1 MVVDTATG
9 SQERERQH
17 GKGESAPAHAGT
29 ECTHAPIAGLRS
41 VVVSRGLQALV
52 VACILVASTA
62 MFALAESRKLDE
74 APIKA
79 LVLSAGPPSA
89 GRQQP
94 AVFSPTCDGC
104 RTTFARIEFRLQKPG
119 PLQAWIVTPQGAVE
133 QQIADFRDVRHVTLR
148 WDGKDAKGAAA
159 PDGSYRLKLHVA
171 GRDRVLPVF
180 IVVDTRP
187 PHVTASLDRRRLVPL
202 GWTVDDKTHVSWR
215 SPVQLF
221 HIEVVATD
229 GAKRQVVPVFR
240 HAKAGTVDWPR
251 TVEGADGKPHR
262 VKAAPGAWQLEL
274 VARDVAG
281 NRAVVRLGTV
291 QVAAAE

>member
-1 MVVDTATG
+1 ML
-9 SQERERQH
+9 
-17 GKGESAPAHAGT
+17 GT
-29 ECTHAPIAGLRS
+29 ECIHAPIPELRS

-62 MFALAESRKLDE
+62 MFALAESRKLDK

-89 GRQQP
+89 GPKQP

-104 RTTFARIEFRLQKPG
+104 ATTFARIEFRLQKHG
-119 PLQAWIVTPQGAVE
+119 PLKAWIVTPAGAVE
-133 QQIADFRDVRHVTLR
+133 QQIADFRDVRHVTLK
-148 WDGKDAKGAAA
+148 WDGKDAKGAVA

-180 IVVDTRP
+180 IVVDTKP
-187 PHVTASLDRRRLVPL
+187 PTVHASLDRRKLVPR

-221 HIEVVATD
+221 HIEVIATD
-229 GAKRQVVPVFR
+229 GARRQVVRVFR
-240 HAKAGTVDWPR
+240 HSKAGSLDWPR
-251 TVEGADGKPHR
+251 TVKGADGRQHR
-262 VKAAPGAWQLEL
+262 VQVAEGAWKLRL

-281 NRAVVRLGTV
+281 NKTVVRLGTV